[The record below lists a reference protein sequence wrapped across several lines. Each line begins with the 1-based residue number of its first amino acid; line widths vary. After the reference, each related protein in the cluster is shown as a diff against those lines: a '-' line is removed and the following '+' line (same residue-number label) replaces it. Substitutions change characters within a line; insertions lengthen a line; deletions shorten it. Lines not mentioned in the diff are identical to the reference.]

1 MFVLEDLIV
10 GAFGF
15 EIVGA
20 YLLAR
25 GLLTDPR
32 SIAVRATTRAFDVPT
47 ARSNAEDRVDAS
59 YGLACIGLGLAL
71 QVVGLLLVL
80 ANGSTVVGRSFGA
93 IAAAVGVLLAAAGL
107 ACAGYRLTR
116 TRRVKRLLVEIAS
129 FELYGDDVLEH
140 PQADLLRW
148 LGEDFGEAARDNES
162 DEDYCR
168 RVFGVETFHRSLRT
182 TPVASG
188 AIGPQIGQPLS
199 GHFIADKLGD
209 EMRRRGFT

>member
-1 MFVLEDLIV
+1 MFVIEDLIV
-10 GAFGF
+10 GAFGV

-47 ARSNAEDRVDAS
+47 ARSDAEDRVDAS
-59 YGLACIGLGLAL
+59 YGLVCIGLGLVF

-80 ANGSTVVGRSFGA
+80 GNGSTVVGRSFGA
-93 IAAAVGVLLAAAGL
+93 IAAAVGVLLAAAAL
-107 ACAGYRLTR
+107 AYAGYRLTR
-116 TRRVKRLLVEIAS
+116 AKRVKRVLVEIAR
-129 FELYGDDVLEH
+129 FELYGDEMLDH

-148 LGEDFGEAARDNES
+148 LGEDFGEAARERES

-168 RVFGVETFHRSLRT
+168 RIFEVETFHRRAGVT
-182 TPVASG
+182 TVASG
-188 AIGPQIGQPLS
+188 AIGPQIGRAPDVTEALS
-199 GHFIADKLGD
+199 R
-209 EMRRRGFT
+209 EMQKRGFTGGF